1 LQKYAHKVR
10 VGETFTA
17 VLSVI
22 LPEPAKKRD
31 FAGLAN
37 NLTLIIHPPP
47 LENYC
52 QYDAKRDV
60 FYFLCAKWHKLQPLS
75 WFASF

>member
-10 VGETFTA
+10 TGETFTA

-31 FAGLAN
+31 LDGLAN
-37 NLTLIIHPPP
+37 NLTLIIPPQQP
-47 LENYC
+47 ENYC
-52 QYDAKRDV
+52 QYDAKREV
-60 FYFLCAKWHKLQPLS
+60 FYFLCEKWHKLQPLNR
-75 WFASF
+75 FASF